1 MKPSKPNTTP
11 AVSPTKPTEESKE
24 QKHARLGAIAKKF
37 ADDLMPQMV
46 DNLNRGALASQNS
59 KPNTTPAESAT
70 KPTADSK
77 DPMLT
82 MSHAEFSK
90 RLGKSLVDNLNRGA
104 LKKKPTP

>member
-70 KPTADSK
+70 PPTAGSK
-77 DPMLT
+77 VIPLNSPD
-82 MSHAEFSK
+82 HAEFSK
-90 RLGKSLVDNLNRGA
+90 RLGKSRKRPANTVLNRF
-104 LKKKPTP
+104 